1 EAGRAPER
9 ARPLQALAYRGP
21 RGPHAL
27 SLGRELLRLAVGPVA
42 AHEPVVR
49 RADDLGAGL
58 ERDLNDRV
66 VATDE
71 PRRAQRLD
79 AHVAVGI
86 DREDLGTQAL
96 VRHLDEL
103 REGLLLAVIEL
114 HLCLTREAA
123 KVSLALHERVPGGKV
138 LRETDERVV
147 DRHVAMRVV
156 FRHHHAD
163 DIRRLAEWPI
173 VAQPLL
179 EHRVEDPALYRF

>member
-1 EAGRAPER
+1 MV
-9 ARPLQALAYRGP
+9 RG
-21 RGPHAL
+21 
-27 SLGRELLRLAVGPVA
+27 
-42 AHEPVVR
+42 
-49 RADDLGAGL
+49 ADDLGAGL
-58 ERDLNDRV
+58 ERDLYDRV

-71 PRRAQRLD
+71 PRRAQWLD

-96 VRHLDEL
+96 MRHLDEL

-123 KVSLALHERVPGGKV
+123 KVPLALHQRVPGREV

-163 DIRRLAEWPI
+163 DIRRLPEWPI

-179 EHRVEDPALYRF
+179 EHRVEDPALHRF